1 MSEIKYV
8 RTLLNAHIYY
18 YVKRVTCMGPN
29 LSATTFCWTCGG
41 VFAGILINMVF
52 AAVLYMASEWQ
63 RLLIDFEIIDL
74 QDLCSVSAG
83 VSF

>member
-8 RTLLNAHIYY
+8 RTLLYAHIYY

-52 AAVLYMASEWQ
+52 AAV
-63 RLLIDFEIIDL
+63 
-74 QDLCSVSAG
+74 
-83 VSF
+83 